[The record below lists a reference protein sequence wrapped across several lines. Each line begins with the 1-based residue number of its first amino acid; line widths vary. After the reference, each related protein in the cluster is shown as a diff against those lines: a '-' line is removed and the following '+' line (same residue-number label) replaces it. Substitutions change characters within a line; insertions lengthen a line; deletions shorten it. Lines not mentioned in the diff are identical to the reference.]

1 MKQSRLLTLGLP
13 RNNVA
18 DEVER
23 YCVSTGQISLDLDRQ
38 EGVTLWF
45 AAVLSRKLC
54 CIDVN
59 RSTLVYHLFCLKFEL
74 LQSKV

>member
-1 MKQSRLLTLGLP
+1 MKQSRPLTLGLP

-54 CIDVN
+54 CVDAN
-59 RSTLVYHLFCLKFEL
+59 GSMLFNHLFCLKNEAF
-74 LQSKV
+74 QSKV